1 MPNAVQ
7 KAMQVLRILSDA
19 NGHAI
24 TLAALTEET
33 GIPKS
38 TIAHILKTLMEEG
51 YVQRVSHREGY
62 MIGPELHLLT
72 RYGRYGEDII
82 HECHP
87 LLRYI
92 NREGGGTA
100 VFAMVKGGKKY
111 IIDRVADDGVYL
123 DEQANLL
130 VDDLYRTVTGRV
142 ILANIPYHEA
152 LEIFENMGMPT
163 EEDSWPEVDSSSGFR
178 LELEQIRKQ
187 KCYYHYAIKDGYQW
201 FAFAVPVFRE
211 KNCIGA
217 LGLSIRKNME
227 EAGPDKNTF
236 EKTEKMMIR
245 CRWELERRLCFDL
258 L

>member
-7 KAMQVLRILSDA
+7 KAMQILRILSDA
-19 NGHAI
+19 HGHAI
-24 TLAALTEET
+24 TLAELTAET

-38 TIAHILKTLMEEG
+38 TIAHILKTLVEER

-87 LLRYI
+87 LLRYL
-92 NREGGGTA
+92 NREGSGTA
-100 VFAMVKGGKKY
+100 VFAMVKGGNKY
-111 IIDRVADDGVYL
+111 IIDRVADDGVYP

-130 VDDLYRTVTGRV
+130 LEDLYRTVSCRV
-142 ILANIPYHEA
+142 ILENIPFHEA
-152 LEIFENMGMPT
+152 LEIFENIGLPT
-163 EEDSWPEVDSSSGFR
+163 EKDSWPEVHDRRSFQN
-178 LELEQIRKQ
+178 ELEQIKQ
-187 KCYYHYAIKDGYQW
+187 HKCYYHYTIKDDIQW

-211 KNCIGA
+211 KYCIGA
-217 LGLSIRKNME
+217 LGLSIRKSME
-227 EAGPDKNTF
+227 EVGPDKDTF
-236 EKTEKMMIR
+236 EKIEKMMIR
-245 CRWELERRLCFDL
+245 CRRELERRLCFDL